1 MKELFFNQNEI
12 RPIVHIAYKGAHLF
26 MNHHRST
33 SDNQPVDIDD
43 IDRKIITIL
52 NKNGRISYTDLAKD
66 IGLSRVAVQARINA
80 LIENEVIERFTAVI
94 NPAKIGITVSA
105 FFNVEVEP
113 KHLQET
119 ADQLAEEPFVTS
131 LYHMTGP
138 SKLHM
143 HGLFMDNQEM
153 ESFLKDKL
161 YNMPGIMSVDCQ
173 VLITRYKS
181 RMGMRL

>member
-1 MKELFFNQNEI
+1 MHDET
-12 RPIVHIAYKGAHLF
+12 P
-26 MNHHRST
+26 
-33 SDNQPVDIDD
+33 PVQIDD
-43 IDRKIITIL
+43 IDRRIIKIL
-52 NKNGRISYTDLAKD
+52 NLNGRISYTDLAKE

-80 LIENEVIERFTAVI
+80 LQDSGVIERFTAVI
-94 NPAKIGITVSA
+94 NPEKIGIGVSA

-113 KHLQET
+113 KHLHEVAT
-119 ADQLAEEPFVTS
+119 ALAEEPAVTS

-143 HGLFMDNQEM
+143 HGLFHNNQEM
-153 ESFLKDKL
+153 EMFLKEKL
-161 YNMPGIMSVDCQ
+161 YKLPGITSVDCQ

>member
-1 MKELFFNQNEI
+1 MNQKPNAEPQI
-12 RPIVHIAYKGAHLF
+12 F
-26 MNHHRST
+26 E
-33 SDNQPVDIDD
+33 IDD
-43 IDRKIITIL
+43 IDRKIIQAL

-80 LIENEVIERFTAVI
+80 LMENGVIERFTAVI
-94 NPAKIGITVSA
+94 NPEKIGINVSA

-113 KHLQET
+113 KHLHEV
-119 ADQLAEEPFVTS
+119 ADKLAEDPFVTS
-131 LYHMTGP
+131 LYHMSGP

-143 HGLFMDNQEM
+143 HGLFKSNHEM
-153 ESFLKDKL
+153 EVFLKEKL
-161 YNMPGIMSVDCQ
+161 YKMPGVTSVDCQ